1 MEHSQFLFLHESEK
15 FNILEDLGK
24 QQVRFS
30 VILKDL

>member
-1 MEHSQFLFLHESEK
+1 MFLHESEK

-24 QQVRFS
+24 RQDHFS